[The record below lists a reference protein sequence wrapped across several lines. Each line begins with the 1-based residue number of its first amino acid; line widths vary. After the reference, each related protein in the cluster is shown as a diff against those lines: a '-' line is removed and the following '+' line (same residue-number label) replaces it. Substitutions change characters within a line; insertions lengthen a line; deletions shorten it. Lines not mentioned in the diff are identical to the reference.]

1 MTSENV
7 FKDKTLVLGEQIV
20 MMLSCFLMFLFKSKL
35 APFKLP
41 LASFS
46 NRDLMLNYLYEIE
59 FNLNNIQ
66 SWKMQWSQQKLITCS
81 LPASLEPLTA
91 VCLA

>member
-7 FKDKTLVLGEQIV
+7 FKHKTLVLGEQIV

-35 APFKLP
+35 TPFKLP

-46 NRDLMLNYLYEIE
+46 KRDLMLNYLYEIE

-66 SWKMQWSQQKLITCS
+66 SWKMQSSQLKLITCS
-81 LPASLEPLTA
+81 LPASLKPFTA